1 VFQDLDATLKAMLA
15 DPAAPADLR
24 AADVSF
30 DTPDRSFTLAQAT
43 VNLFLH
49 DVQENRELRDDAPL
63 LTLANG
69 TFTATP
75 APLRVDCGYL
85 VTTWSTKAAGL
96 KAEEEHRLL
105 GQALLWLSRF
115 PVIDQSYLQGG
126 LLTPPQLYALPAMAA
141 QLKESQSMGQ
151 FWTALGIAPRPA
163 FSLNVTIALQPFTT
177 TDQYPQVQSIQLQP
191 SRLDQPVLA
200 GRVLNSTLAPVATAQ
215 VSVVEANQHTA
226 TDLLGGFAF
235 PNLAFGTYTLLVQV
249 SGRPDLPTTIS
260 YAADSQLHNVIL
272 AGP

>member
-1 VFQDLDATLKAMLA
+1 MLHDLDATLRAVLA

-30 DTPDRSFTLAQAT
+30 DTPDKSFTPAQAT

-49 DVQENRELRDDAPL
+49 DVQENRELRDDAPVV
-63 LTLANG
+63 TMANG
-69 TFTATP
+69 TYSSVRP
-75 APLRVDCGYL
+75 PMRVDCGYL

-105 GQALLWLSRF
+105 GHTLLWLSRF
-115 PVIDQSYLQGG
+115 PLITPGYLQGG
-126 LLTPPQLYALPAMAA
+126 LLTPPQLYPPPAMVA
-141 QLKESQSMGQ
+141 QLKEGQGMGQ

-163 FSLNVTIALQPFTT
+163 FSLTVTIGLQSFDAA
-177 TDQYPQVQSIQLQP
+177 DQYPQVQAVQLEP
-191 SRLDQPVLA
+191 TFVDRPALA
-200 GRVLNSTLAPVATAQ
+200 GRVLTSALGPVAAAQ
-215 VSVVEANQHTA
+215 VSVVEANRHTA

-235 PNLAFGTYTLLVQV
+235 QDLAFGRYTLLVQIT
-249 SGRPDLPTTIS
+249 GRPDQSTTIS
-260 YAADSQLHNVIL
+260 YAATSQLHNVIL